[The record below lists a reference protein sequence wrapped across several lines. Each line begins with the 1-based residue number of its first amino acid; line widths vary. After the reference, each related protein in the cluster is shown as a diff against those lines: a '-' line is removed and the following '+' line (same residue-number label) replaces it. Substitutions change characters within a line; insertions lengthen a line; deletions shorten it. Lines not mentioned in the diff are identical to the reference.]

1 LKNAI
6 FSYYNYQINP
16 DIPKYQKIVID
27 KLIQDVGCDYH
38 PLFYN
43 AKDGDLY
50 PDQVINYGLNELFYN
65 QLYDNVLILDIDCI
79 PLNQQALSYI
89 FDKAGQNILIG
100 NAQRSHYLENNEH
113 IFIGSSCMCVNKTVY
128 ESLGKPSMEPNS
140 RGDIGEELTYLAEE
154 NNIPVEIFYPHSYEA
169 SPYGA
174 ESWALSGDLPHYG
187 IGTMFESDDKQPR
200 FYHLFESRTNLHVDK
215 FISKCESVLN
225 TL

>member
-1 LKNAI
+1 MKNAI

-16 DIPKYQKIVID
+16 DIPKYQKLVID

-128 ESLGKPSMEPNS
+128 ESLGKPSMGPTI
-140 RGDIGEELTYLAEE
+140 RGDIGEELAYLAEE
-154 NNIPVEIFYPHSYEA
+154 KNIPIEIFYPQSYEA
-169 SPYGA
+169 SPYAA

-187 IGTMFESDDKQPR
+187 IGTIFESSDGRPR